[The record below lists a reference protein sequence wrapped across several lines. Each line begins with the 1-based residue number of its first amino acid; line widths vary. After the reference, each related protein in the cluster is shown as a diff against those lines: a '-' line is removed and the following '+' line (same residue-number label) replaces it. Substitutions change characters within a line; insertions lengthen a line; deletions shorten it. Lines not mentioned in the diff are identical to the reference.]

1 MAIRLGIAPIGW
13 TNDDLPQL
21 GGDIPLETCLSE
33 AREAGFTG
41 VEKGGKFPSEAG
53 AMREALGKQGLALAS
68 GWFSGRLLETTIEEE
83 KKRIRG
89 QLDLFLAMACPV
101 IVYAETTATVQG
113 QIGTPVDDRIRLAP
127 ETIKRYGAKL
137 TELAAWLKAEGCPM
151 AFHHHMGTV
160 IEVESEIDQL
170 MQASGP
176 EVGLLLDTG
185 HLTFAGGDVAATT
198 RRWGKRINHVHVKNI
213 RPAVLERLKAE
224 RWSFLKG
231 VLEGVFTV
239 PGDPEGCID
248 FRAFAKVLK
257 EIGYGG
263 WIVVEA
269 EQDPKKA
276 NPLEYARMGY
286 RELTVALDG
295 AGLELAG

>member
-1 MAIRLGIAPIGW
+1 MAISLGIAPIGW

-21 GGDIPLETCLSE
+21 GGDISLETCLAES
-33 AREAGFTG
+33 RQAGFTG
-41 VEKGGKFPSEAG
+41 VEKGGRFPTEAA
-53 AMREALGKQGLALAS
+53 AMRTALGAHGLTLAS
-68 GWFSGRLLETTIEEE
+68 GWFSGRLLEQTVEEE

-89 QLDLFLAMACPV
+89 QLDLFLAMGCPA

-113 QIGTPVDDRIRLAP
+113 QIDTPVDERIRLAP
-127 ETIKRYGAKL
+127 ATIERYGAKL
-137 TELAAWLKAEGCPM
+137 TRLATWLKAEGCPM
-151 AFHHHMGTV
+151 TFHHHMGTV
-160 IEVESEIDQL
+160 IEVEDEVDLL
-170 MQASGP
+170 MRSSGP

-198 RRWGKRINHVHVKNI
+198 RRWGERINHVHVKNI
-213 RPAVLERLKAE
+213 RPKVLERLEAE

-248 FRAFAKVLK
+248 FRAFVKVLK
-257 EIGYGG
+257 EIGYAG
-263 WIVVEA
+263 WIIVEA

-286 RELTVALDG
+286 LELTAALEG
-295 AGLELAG
+295 AGLELKA

>member
-1 MAIRLGIAPIGW
+1 MAISLGIAPIGW

-21 GGDIPLETCLSE
+21 GGDIPLETCLAES
-33 AREAGFTG
+33 RVAGFTG
-41 VEKGGKFPSEAG
+41 VEKGGKFPSDPQ
-53 AMREALGKQGLALAS
+53 AMREVLGKHGLVLAS
-68 GWFSGRLLETTIEEE
+68 GWFSGRLLELTLEEE

-89 QLDLFLAMACPV
+89 QLDLFLAVGCPV

-113 QIGTPVDDRIRLAP
+113 QIGTPVADRIRLAP
-127 ETIKRYGAKL
+127 GTIERYGAKL
-137 TELAAWLKAEGCPM
+137 TQLAAWLKAEGCPM
-151 AFHHHMGTV
+151 TFHHHMGTV
-160 IEVESEIDQL
+160 IEVESEIDLL
-170 MQASGP
+170 MRSSGP

-213 RPAVLERLKAE
+213 RPKVLERLQAE

-239 PGDPEGCID
+239 PGDQEGSID

-263 WIVVEA
+263 WIIVEA
-269 EQDPKKA
+269 EQDPRKA
-276 NPLEYARMGY
+276 NPLAYAKMGY
-286 RELTVALDG
+286 RELIAALDG
-295 AGLELAG
+295 AGLSLAA

>member
-1 MAIRLGIAPIGW
+1 MAISLGIAPIGW

-21 GGDIPLETCLSE
+21 GGDIPLETCLAES
-33 AREAGFTG
+33 REAGFTG
-41 VEKGGKFPSEAG
+41 VEKGGKFPSDAR
-53 AMREALGKQGLALAS
+53 AMREVLGKHGLALAS
-68 GWFSGRLLETTIEEE
+68 GWFSGRLLEVTLEEE

-89 QLDLFLAMACPV
+89 QLDLFLEIGCPV

-113 QIGTPVDDRIRLAP
+113 QMGTPVGDRIRLAP
-127 ETIKRYGAKL
+127 ETIERYGAKL
-137 TELAAWLKAEGCPM
+137 TRLAAWLKAEGCPM
-151 AFHHHMGTV
+151 TFHHHMGTV
-160 IEVESEIDQL
+160 IEVEEEVDLL
-170 MQASGP
+170 MRSSGS

-198 RRWGKRINHVHVKNI
+198 RRWGRRISHVHVKNI
-213 RPAVLERLKAE
+213 RPKVLERLKAE

-263 WIVVEA
+263 WIIVEA
-269 EQDPKKA
+269 EQDPGKA
-276 NPLEYARMGY
+276 NPLVYAKMGH
-286 RELTVALDG
+286 RELVAAVG
-295 AGLELAG
+295 AAGLTLAA